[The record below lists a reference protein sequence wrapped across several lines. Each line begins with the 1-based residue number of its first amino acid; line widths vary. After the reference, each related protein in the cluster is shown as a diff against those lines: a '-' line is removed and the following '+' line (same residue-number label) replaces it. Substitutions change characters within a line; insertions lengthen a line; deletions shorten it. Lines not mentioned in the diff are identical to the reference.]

1 METGASR
8 RETVA
13 SGTAEISHFWSE
25 IARLC
30 VSPMSDDDFK
40 PKLGRKRGKDGKK
53 VVKYGGRILAAARL
67 AGTKTGVRSRRFDG
81 TRIGRG
87 ASMGRL
93 LSSRDRLA
101 GFRGR
106 RAVVKASLIRLQ
118 GKAGQVARAHMRYIQ
133 RDGTSRGG
141 ERGQLYSAT
150 EGKLVSFNVDAY
162 MDLVANRP
170 SPHDKGDER
179 QDEILSISVGSPT
192 TAHARVKDVYLPKRF
207 VDELTF
213 VHLEGKWQIVSK
225 VWHFET

>member
-1 METGASR
+1 MDTTDSATEAVR
-8 RETVA
+8 
-13 SGTAEISHFWSE
+13 
-25 IARLC
+25 
-30 VSPMSDDDFK
+30 
-40 PKLGRKRGKDGKK
+40 
-53 VVKYGGRILAAARL
+53 AATQVYLDAL
-67 AGTKTGVRSRRFDG
+67 FFGDVE
-81 TRIGRG
+81 
-87 ASMGRL
+87 
-93 LSSRDRLA
+93 
-101 GFRGR
+101 GFRSIFHPQ
-106 RAVVKASLIRLQ
+106 A
-118 GKAGQVARAHMRYIQ
+118 
-133 RDGTSRGG
+133 
-141 ERGQLYSAT
+141 QLYSAT